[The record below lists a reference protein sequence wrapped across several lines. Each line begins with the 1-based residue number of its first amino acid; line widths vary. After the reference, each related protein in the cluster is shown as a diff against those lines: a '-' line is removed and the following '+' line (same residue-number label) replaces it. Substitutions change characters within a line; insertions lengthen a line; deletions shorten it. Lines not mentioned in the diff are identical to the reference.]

1 MLHTVQ
7 FASSAAVHMQSSCKL
22 LVPGCVVVAFGIAER
37 QCLCQCIKQA
47 SFYLCQELPKLFN
60 LVSGGSRVVMLHH
73 VIVQQLALLSI
84 VHMCYML
91 LIE

>member
-1 MLHTVQ
+1 ML
-7 FASSAAVHMQSSCKL
+7 SIY
-22 LVPGCVVVAFGIAER
+22 VAHR
-37 QCLCQCIKQA
+37 VSVCQCIP
-47 SFYLCQELPKLFN
+47 SFYLCQQLPKLFN